1 MASPPGTYQM
11 SAGDPV
17 TGGVISVEI
26 RFNVTTNVIE
36 NRGSPPAA
44 LICDNQT
51 SRVCPVTYTGP
62 SGTQT
67 LEVPIGT
74 TRVTANQLAAQGFTT
89 KADVQ
94 GMSLAVPAV

>member
-1 MASPPGTYQM
+1 MTSPPGTYQM

-26 RFNVTTNVIE
+26 RFNITTGAIE

-44 LICDNQT
+44 LVCDNQT

-62 SGTQT
+62 AGVQT
-67 LEVPIGT
+67 LSVPVGV
-74 TRVTANQLAAQGFTT
+74 TRVTANQLSAQGFDT
-89 KADVQ
+89 KSDVQ
-94 GMSLAVPAV
+94 GMSLAVPAA